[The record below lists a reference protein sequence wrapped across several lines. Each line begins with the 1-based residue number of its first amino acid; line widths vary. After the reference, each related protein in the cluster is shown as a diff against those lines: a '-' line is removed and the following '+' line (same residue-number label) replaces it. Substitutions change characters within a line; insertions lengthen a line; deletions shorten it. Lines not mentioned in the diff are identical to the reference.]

1 MGEPAHLD
9 AVIGFRLR
17 ANGLLTR
24 GPLTGALPA
33 GLQDSAPRAGQLA
46 LHARVR
52 ALPVDGWSDPAL
64 CQIWGP
70 RGAAYLIEAV
80 DRAVFTVGRLP
91 RDESAADAVHA
102 LAERAVLALG
112 TDAVDPAVVRRELRV
127 GESQLREACRDGRLV
142 LRWDASR
149 ITVRAVAAPSG
160 DPARAQRELARRFL
174 RVFGPADVAMFVA
187 WARISRVDA
196 ATTWRELAGELDTVT
211 VEGRPRQLLAED
223 RPMWTDVAATGVR
236 LLPGE
241 DPYLRLDREFLVPD
255 PAARQ
260 VLFPRHPTGA
270 LRGAVLV
277 DGRVLGWWERQGTR
291 VGLHTLTRDVSWLDG
306 AEAEA
311 RTLPVPGGVTRVD
324 SYRPD

>member
-1 MGEPAHLD
+1 MGEPAGLD

-24 GPLTGALPA
+24 GPLAGALPA

-52 ALPVDGWSDPAL
+52 EVRVDGWSDPSL

-70 RGAAYLIEAV
+70 RGAVYLIEAA
-80 DRAVFTVGRLP
+80 DRPVFTVGRLP
-91 RDESAADAVHA
+91 RDESAAEVVHD
-102 LAERAVLALG
+102 LAERVVLALG
-112 TDAVDPAVVRRELRV
+112 ADAVDPAVVRRELGV
-127 GESQLREACRDGRLV
+127 GESELREACRDGRLV

-149 ITVRAVAAPSG
+149 ITVRAVAATSD
-160 DPARAQRELARRFL
+160 DPAEAQRELARRFL
-174 RVFGPADVAMFVA
+174 RVFGPADAATFVA
-187 WARISRVDA
+187 WARITRADA
-196 ATTWRELAGELDTVT
+196 AATWRELAGELDTVT
-211 VEGRPRQLLAED
+211 VDGRPRQLLTAD
-223 RPMWTDVAATGVR
+223 RPMWTDVSATGVR

-241 DPYLRLDREFLVPD
+241 DPYLRLDREILVPD
-255 PAARQ
+255 PVAWQ
-260 VLFPRHPTGA
+260 VLFPSHPTGA

-291 VGLHTLTRDVSWLDG
+291 VGLHAFTRDVSWLDG

-311 RTLPVPGGVTRVD
+311 RTLPVPGGVTKVD
-324 SYRPD
+324 RYLPG